1 MLLMCLATAFSLT
14 TSAAATAAIFATL
27 SMLELKMLGVALAV
41 AILVDATIIRLVL
54 LPGVLTLLGE
64 RVWRRSLPPAT
75 PAVPEPVGTLETPVA
90 AR

>member
-1 MLLMCLATAFSLT
+1 
-14 TSAAATAAIFATL
+14 
-27 SMLELKMLGVALAV
+27 
-41 AILVDATIIRLVL
+41 
-54 LPGVLTLLGE
+54 VLTLLGE

>member
-1 MLLMCLATAFSLT
+1 MIVASTRIATAR
-14 TSAAATAAIFATL
+14 ATL